1 MKPLNDY
8 QKEVVK
14 NTLVDKLGVYYEEVV
29 DEASLENDLG
39 ADSLDAIDIV
49 MEFEKIFNIDIPDSE
64 IEKIDKV
71 SDIYAVLINCH

>member
-8 QKEVVK
+8 QKKQVR
-14 NTLVDKLGVYYEEVV
+14 LVLADKLGFDLEDVV

-39 ADSLDAIDIV
+39 ADSLDAIEIA

-71 SDIYAVLINCH
+71 SDIYAALINCH